1 MRIINKG
8 LIACLLA
15 ACLMLVLSGCQS
27 TDYVPQSKPSSLSSS
42 ALTSPGTLKVGVN
55 GSSAPLA
62 GKNASSSKIVGIDVD
77 IASYLADSLG
87 LKLEI
92 VDVATEFVDALDN
105 KKVDMV
111 LGVDSS
117 DEQAKYWRS
126 APYIKTGVSLFA
138 KSGETSVPTLDSNPK
153 IAAQSS
159 SKSSWRVT
167 NLFGDNSLVAQNDLK
182 STFEALN
189 NGSAR
194 YAAADAI
201 VGTYVSFSNGYQ
213 DKIIALLQDSSGY
226 CAAINESNKDLQSA
240 IDSALRQVI
249 SGGIMDI
256 IQRKWLGETMNID
269 NVAVV
274 KGASSSNTSERRA
287 QAPVLEEPSPE
298 ETEPE
303 FEVEAE
309 PAE

>member
-1 MRIINKG
+1 MRIFNKG
-8 LIACLLA
+8 FIACLLA
-15 ACLMLVLSGCQS
+15 VCVMVVLAGCQS
-27 TDYVPQSKPSSLSSS
+27 SNYTPSAKPSSLPSS
-42 ALTSPGTLKVGVN
+42 ALISPGTLKVGVN

-77 IASYLADSLG
+77 IASYLADSMG
-87 LKLEI
+87 LKLEV
-92 VDVATEFVDALDN
+92 VDVSTEFADALES

-111 LGVDSS
+111 LGADSS
-117 DEQAKYWRS
+117 DDQPKYWRS
-126 APYIKTGVSLFA
+126 NPYLKTGVSLFA
-138 KSGETSVPTLDSNPK
+138 TSSESAVPTIDSNPK

-167 NLFGDNSLVAQNDLK
+167 NLFGDNSLVSQNDLK

-226 CAAINESNKDLQSA
+226 CAAVAESNKDLQA
-240 IDSALRQVI
+240 AVDSSLKQVV
-249 SGGIMDI
+249 SGGFLDI
-256 IQRKWLGETMNID
+256 VQRKWLGETLNID
-269 NVAVV
+269 SATVV
-274 KGASSSNTSERRA
+274 KGASGSSSNEKKT
-287 QAPVLEEPSPE
+287 QQPAP
-298 ETEPE
+298 
-303 FEVEAE
+303 AE
-309 PAE
+309 PAAEGEPAAAEEGQA